1 MELLMADHSL
11 ETFIPTLRKIIRNS
25 YQSIGDTM
33 MAGGATDIE
42 RYKYLLGQA
51 HALQLIDQE
60 ISSLLN
66 PKEDKNDTKGPDL
79 TNVVRF
85 GQRSPEDETST

>member
-1 MELLMADHSL
+1 MSFE
-11 ETFIPTLRKIIRNS
+11 EFITKLRKNIRTS

-33 MAGGATDIE
+33 VAGGVTDME
-42 RYKYLLGQA
+42 KYKYLLGQA

-60 ISSLLN
+60 ISNLLN
-66 PKEDKNDTKGPDL
+66 PKEDKNEQPDT

-85 GQRSPEDETST
+85 GQRDTEDETSS